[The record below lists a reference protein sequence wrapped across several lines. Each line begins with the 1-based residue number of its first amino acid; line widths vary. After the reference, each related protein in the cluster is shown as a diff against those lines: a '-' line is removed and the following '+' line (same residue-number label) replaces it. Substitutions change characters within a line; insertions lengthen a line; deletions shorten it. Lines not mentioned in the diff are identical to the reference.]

1 MKILPTIAEG
11 TAIAAPVRTR
21 EVLAAIRRSGGAAV
35 PVTEEEIVEAMVALA
50 RSGLYVEPT
59 SASAAAA
66 LSGLIRRGV
75 IGPEE
80 TTVVVLTGSG
90 LKGCAAHRRADGCP
104 ADKGLNR
111 AIFGKHAGADAC
123 LTDRG
128 VPSPCSRGEG

>member
-1 MKILPTIAEG
+1 MPAKILPTIAEG
-11 TAIAAPVRTR
+11 TAIARPVRAR

-35 PVTEEEIVEAMVALA
+35 AVSEDDIVEAMHALA

-66 LSGLIRRGV
+66 LSGLIRQGV

-90 LKGCAAHRRADGCP
+90 LKSTQRIGE
-104 ADKGLNR
+104 LM
-111 AIFGKHAGADAC
+111 
-123 LTDRG
+123 G
-128 VPSPCSRGEG
+128 VLPINV